1 MAQQSGWFLIILHT
15 LLVDACTLYK
25 AFYSVIIES
34 EIYFTS
40 QWTIIEHT
48 IEIRSTNIYILWE
61 RLFWQLRLLI
71 KNINDW

>member
-15 LLVDACTLYK
+15 LLVDACTLNK

-40 QWTIIEHT
+40 QWTIIKHT
-48 IEIRSTNIYILWE
+48 IEIRSTNIYIFYEKDYFDNWD
-61 RLFWQLRLLI
+61 F
-71 KNINDW
+71 

>member
-34 EIYFTS
+34 ETYFTS
-40 QWTIIEHT
+40 QWTIIKHT
-48 IEIRSTNIYILWE
+48 IEIRSTNMYILWD
-61 RLFWQLRLLI
+61 F
-71 KNINDW
+71 